1 MPRYKRKLACTLFIN
16 LVCGTLPKQNS
27 VDLEQFFGPQ
37 KMEKRLNVGL
47 RNKYTLSIVGTASS
61 FFFWKEI

>member
-1 MPRYKRKLACTLFIN
+1 LTIRLAQNRQIALHHPKSFA
-16 LVCGTLPKQNS
+16 LPKQNS

-47 RNKYTLSIVGTASS
+47 RNKYTRRIVGTA
-61 FFFWKEI
+61 